1 LKQNHF
7 IALAI
12 SILITVSG
20 FSGLALAQGEAAK
33 EVVRPIAVTEVVI
46 PAGPQVI
53 QVRPDAR
60 QQAFAPDHFWDK
72 MAICETNSN
81 WQDTGQWAG
90 GLGIYT
96 KSSFPK
102 SSMGTWERYGGEEFA
117 SSPGKATRDE
127 QIIVA
132 NRISVSG
139 YKTVVNR
146 DPDWARRQG
155 VPVTYLWDQKPVG
168 FGGWGC
174 YKSKS
179 TGKYRMAKPQKFYY
193 ENHEVVP
200 LFSFRF
206 NEKSKGVH
214 DLQMILGVRVDS
226 HYGPK
231 TREAHIKYLKE
242 KNLPRGGVPGI
253 PLKIMPVT
261 SLSDK

>member
-1 LKQNHF
+1 LKRNHF

-12 SILITVSG
+12 SVLIPVSG
-20 FSGLALAQGEAAK
+20 FSGLALAQGGAAK
-33 EVVRPIAVTEVVI
+33 EVVRPIAVTEVIADV
-46 PAGPQVI
+46 GPQVI
-53 QVRPDAR
+53 LVRPEAR

-72 MAICETNSN
+72 LAVCETNSD
-81 WQDTGQWAG
+81 WQNSGQWAG

-117 SSPGKATRDE
+117 SSPHGATREE

-139 YKTVVNR
+139 YKIVVNR
-146 DPDWARRQG
+146 DPDWARRKG
-155 VPVTYLWDQKPVG
+155 VPVTYLWDQEPVG

-193 ENHEVVP
+193 ENYEDVA

-231 TREAHIKYLKE
+231 TREAHISYLK
-242 KNLPRGGVPGI
+242 KNNLPRGGVPGI
-253 PLKIMPVT
+253 PAKIIPVMP
-261 SLSDK
+261 LSQK